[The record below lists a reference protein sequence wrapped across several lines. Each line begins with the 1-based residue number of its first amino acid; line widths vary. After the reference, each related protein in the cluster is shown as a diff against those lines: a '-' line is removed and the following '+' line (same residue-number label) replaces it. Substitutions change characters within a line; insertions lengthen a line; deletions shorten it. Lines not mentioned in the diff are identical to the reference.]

1 MNEETEYTTQENPR
15 LSIKLIRGQKSNYG
29 WEIKAT
35 PEATFQDVT
44 LTIGVI
50 AMADMKLRETFKGE
64 ETK

>member
-1 MNEETEYTTQENPR
+1 MEAKIEETYTTDQPR
-15 LSIKLIRGQKSNYG
+15 LSIKLIKGQKENYG

-50 AMADMKLRETFKGE
+50 SMADMKLRETFKGGE
-64 ETK
+64 